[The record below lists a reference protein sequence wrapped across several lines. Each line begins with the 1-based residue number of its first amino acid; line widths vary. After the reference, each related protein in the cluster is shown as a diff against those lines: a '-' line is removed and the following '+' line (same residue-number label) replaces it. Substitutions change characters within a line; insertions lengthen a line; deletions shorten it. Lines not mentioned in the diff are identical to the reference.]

1 MKKVLRRAAATAS
14 VGLLV
19 VAAGCAATPVAPRL
33 TATASRPLVSPG
45 LVPVRAIVID
55 AGHGGKDPGAS
66 HYGLREK
73 TFTLDIARRLR
84 DELAASGFSVTM
96 TRDRDEFLALSRRP
110 SLANRL
116 QADLF
121 VSIHVNANHRRH
133 VSGVEVYY
141 PRQSVIDAT
150 GALPPRVHTEE
161 VASLTAGVRHIRW
174 DLVLSRSR
182 RKSATMA
189 RHICRTMQA
198 RLGVRC
204 RGTHGARF
212 VVLREAWMPAVLVE
226 VGYVSNRQEAQQL
239 SRSAYRQTIAKAIA
253 EGIVAYTSHL

>member
-1 MKKVLRRAAATAS
+1 MKQVLGRAPALGIWGAWMI
-14 VGLLV
+14 V
-19 VAAGCAATPVAPRL
+19 AGCAAVPVPSGL
-33 TATASRPLVSPG
+33 PSTASRSLVSPG
-45 LVPVRAIVID
+45 LVPIRTIVLD

-73 TFTLDIARRLR
+73 HLALDITRRLR
-84 DELAASGFSVTM
+84 DELVASGFSVTM
-96 TRDRDEFLALSRRP
+96 TRDRDEFLVLSRRP
-110 SLANRL
+110 AVANRL

-121 VSIHVNANHRRH
+121 VSVHVNANHRRH

-150 GALPPRVHTEE
+150 GALPPRVQAEE
-161 VASLTAGVRHIRW
+161 VSALTAGVRQILW
-174 DLVLSRSR
+174 DLALSRSR
-182 RKSATMA
+182 RKSVAMA

-198 RLGVRC
+198 RLGARC

-239 SRSAYRQTIAKAIA
+239 GRSAYRQTIAKAIA